1 VLKIADVPLAPA
13 LPVNCGAENRIA
25 NDERHQSQIENLEI
39 DQKTSNRQSNHRLPI
54 IP

>member
-1 VLKIADVPLAPA
+1 VSLAPA
-13 LPVNCGAENRIA
+13 LPVNCGAESRIA

-39 DQKTSNRQSNHRLPI
+39 DQKTSNRKSNHRLPI